1 LREIN
6 TFLLHPICKAKRV
19 LLSALHGQRAT
30 FKKSI
35 FYFPNKISSLG
46 PNDSYFRALHLPP
59 RAYTLKK
66 TNKERGYLAFAIALI
81 VEL

>member
-1 LREIN
+1 LQSKES
-6 TFLLHPICKAKRV
+6 
-19 LLSALHGQRAT
+19 SALCPSWADNYVQ
-30 FKKSI
+30 KIYI
-35 FYFPNKISSLG
+35 FYFSNKISSLG

-66 TNKERGYLAFAIALI
+66 NNKERGYLTFAIALI